1 MFDFNKIKMRP
12 RSSKGYK
19 PAATDEQIAE
29 LEKYCGHALPEN
41 LKIILRR
48 FNNSSPSATYFDV
61 LDEGGSFPYRYE
73 LSSFY
78 YLDENKNLSNNIWW
92 QIKHYGKFMGP
103 DSLPFADD
111 GVQQIYYLKWLNS
124 IPQVWYLTYLDL
136 EEPECTFV
144 MNSLDELL
152 DSLYVGDEE

>member
-41 LKIILRR
+41 LKIILKK
-48 FNNSSPSATYFDV
+48 FNGSSPSATYFDV
-61 LDEGGSFPYRYE
+61 VDKNDLLFPYQYQ
-73 LSSFY
+73 LAMFF
-78 YLDENKNLSNNIWW
+78 YLDENKGSAHNIWW

-103 DSLPFADD
+103 NSLPFADD
-111 GVQQIYYLKWLNS
+111 GVQQIYYLKWIDD

-136 EEPECTFV
+136 DEPECTFV

-152 DSLYVGDEE
+152 DSLYVRE